1 MRLWLWALLVWLCSL
16 PLLAAD
22 LKPHLLPQPGDLDN
36 ILQRK
41 ELRALVV
48 YERGFFFFDKGLERG
63 VLVNQLQGF
72 ERWLNQTYLAK
83 DPIKLKV
90 VYVPV
95 RQDKLLDYLAEGRGD
110 MVAANLT
117 VTQGR
122 LEQVSFTQPVIAPI
136 EEWVVSQKDLP
147 AFNRITQLSG
157 RRIWVRES
165 SSYYESLQHL
175 NRLLRE
181 LGLPPVYIETVP
193 EYLQDGDLLEMV
205 AAGLVPLTVTDSFKG
220 RIWLDMLPGL
230 KAHKLVPLRDNG
242 KSAWAL
248 PKHSTGLLDAA
259 NRYLAKTDS
268 RRLYSDLMLRRLLS
282 QSDPMSNLLA
292 TERLSRLTR
301 IRTVLEKY
309 AKQYQLD
316 WLMLAALAYKESG
329 LDPGARSPGGAI
341 GLMQLRPVAGAE
353 VGINGARLA
362 TLEGNVEA
370 ACRYLRFLLD
380 TYFQDPKI
388 DVLNRHLLA
397 LAAYNAGPNRLQ
409 SLRDKAA
416 GQGLDPD
423 VWFGNVEQLVAKEVG
438 QGPINY
444 VGTIYKYYVAYRFS
458 LPQIEGKAAAI
469 EATTAQH

>member
-1 MRLWLWALLVWLCSL
+1 MRLWYWALLALWVF
-16 PLLAAD
+16 PLLGAD
-22 LKPHLLPQPGDLDN
+22 LKPHLLPQPGDLDS

-48 YERGFFFFDKGLERG
+48 YERGFFFFDKGSERG
-63 VLVNQLQGF
+63 VLVNQLRGF
-72 ERWLNQTYLAK
+72 EGWLNQTYLAK

-110 MVAANLT
+110 LVAANLT
-117 VTQGR
+117 VTQARG
-122 LEQVSFTQPVIAPI
+122 EQVSFTQPVITPI
-136 EEWVVSQKDLP
+136 EEWVVSQSSLP
-147 AFNRITQLSG
+147 GFNRITQLSG

-165 SSYYESLQHL
+165 SSYRESLGQL

-205 AAGLVPLTVTDSFKG
+205 SAGLIPLTVTDSFKG
-220 RIWLDMLPGL
+220 RIWLDLLPGL

-242 KSAWAL
+242 RSAWAL
-248 PKHSTGLLDAA
+248 PKYSTGLLDAA
-259 NRYLAKTDS
+259 NRYLAQTDS

-282 QSDPMSNLLA
+282 QVDPMSNLLA
-292 TERLSRLTR
+292 TERLARLTR
-301 IRTVLEKY
+301 IRTVLEQY
-309 AKQYQLD
+309 ARQYQLD

-329 LDPGARSPGGAI
+329 LDPAARSPGGAI

-353 VGINGARLA
+353 VGIRGARLA
-362 TLEGNVEA
+362 SLEGNVEA

-409 SLRDKAA
+409 SLREKAA
-416 GQGLDPD
+416 DQGLDPD
-423 VWFGNVEQLVAKEVG
+423 IWFGNVEQLVAKEVG

-469 EATTAQH
+469 EATTARR